1 MTFVSRFYCKKQQG
15 RCRVR
20 LCGIEKE
27 LVGPL
32 MYLHEVGRIIRKTGT
47 DQIVQRREMDPE
59 RTQLFPPV
67 LPVVS
72 EHGFD
77 VVLINRWIDLT
88 DEA

>member
-1 MTFVSRFYCKKQQG
+1 
-15 RCRVR
+15 
-20 LCGIEKE
+20 
-27 LVGPL
+27 
-32 MYLHEVGRIIRKTGT
+32 
-47 DQIVQRREMDPE
+47 MDPE